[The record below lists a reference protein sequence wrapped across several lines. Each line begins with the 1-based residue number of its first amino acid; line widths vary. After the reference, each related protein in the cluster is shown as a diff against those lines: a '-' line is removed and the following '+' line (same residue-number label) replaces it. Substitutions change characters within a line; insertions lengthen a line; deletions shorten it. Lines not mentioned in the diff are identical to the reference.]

1 MSGKHLVAITA
12 CPSGVAHTYLA
23 AESLQ
28 QAAEAL
34 GYTMDVETHGQI
46 GVENKL
52 TDDAIER
59 AVAVVIAADKK
70 VPLERFNGKPLVM
83 ASAGDGIHKP
93 GQLVERALVAPPL
106 AVKAGSGSPASTG
119 APTGRG
125 IGASIYGSLMNG
137 VSHMIPFVVVGGLF
151 LAFALS
157 IFGQAGVPEGG
168 LAKTI
173 WDVGVLGFT
182 LMVPILSGYVAYA
195 IADRPGLAPGMI
207 TGLLATS
214 PALYNSEASAG
225 FLGGII
231 TGFAAGYVALG
242 IKRIPVHRYIQPVM
256 PIIVIPVLTTLI
268 VGGLFIF
275 VLGGPIGAIYTS
287 LTTWLSGMTGV
298 GVITLGIILGLL
310 TGFDLGGPV
319 NKVAFVT
326 TGALISAGQ
335 FIPGAMNGVAVAVPP
350 IGLAI
355 AAFVVRKYFTD
366 AERQNAIAAAAMGFF
381 GITEGAIPFA
391 AARPLQIIPANMIGA
406 AAGAATAGALL
417 VENRI
422 WWGGP
427 IVAILGGTSN
437 AFLFLFALLV
447 GCLVTAGVAVG
458 LIWLTET
465 IRARR
470 APVEP
475 ALATASVAAPVTAP
489 VATPARGTNAA
500 AGGTA
505 TLTAPTLTA
514 SITDYISAQTIDL
527 TNTSTDR
534 DAAIRSLVEL
544 GAKAGRIS
552 DVDDVVAA
560 AIAREGQFSTAVG
573 HGIAIP
579 HAKTAGVSEPTVVFA
594 RTKAGIDWASAS
606 GDLAR
611 LLFLIAVPEDAP
623 GNQHLQILAKLSRAL
638 AKAPFREGLERAAT
652 ADEVQALLSEYC
664 GR

>member
-23 AESLQ
+23 AESLR
-28 QAAEAL
+28 QAALDL

-46 GVENKL
+46 GVENAL
-52 TDDAIER
+52 SDDSIAR
-59 AVAVVIAADKK
+59 ADAVVIAADKK
-70 VPLERFNGKPLVM
+70 VALDRFGGKPVVV
-83 ASAGDGIHKP
+83 ASAGDGIHKST
-93 GQLVERALVAPPL
+93 QLIQRALAAQPL
-106 AVKAGSGSPASTG
+106 AATKGASAERSATQ
-119 APTGRG
+119 GRG
-125 IGASIYGSLMNG
+125 VGASIYGSLMNG

-157 IFGQAGVPEGG
+157 IYGQAGVPKDG
-168 LAKTI
+168 LAKAI

-182 LMVPILSGYVAYA
+182 LMVPILSGYIAYA

-214 PALYNSEASAG
+214 PAIYGAEASAG

-231 TGFAAGYVALG
+231 TGFAAGYVALA
-242 IKRIPVHRYIQPVM
+242 IKKIPVHRYVQPVM
-256 PIIVIPVLTTLI
+256 PIIIIPVLTTLI
-268 VGGLFIF
+268 VGGLFVY

-287 LTTWLSGMTGV
+287 LTTWLAGMTGV

-326 TGALISAGQ
+326 TGALIAAGQ
-335 FIPGAMNGVAVAVPP
+335 YIPGAMNGVAVSVPP
-350 IGLAI
+350 IGLAL
-355 AAFVVRKYFTD
+355 AAFVARKFFTD

-406 AAGAATAGALL
+406 AAGAATAGALM

-437 AFLFLFALLV
+437 AFLFIVALLV
-447 GCLVTAGVAVG
+447 GCVVTAAVAIG
-458 LIWLTET
+458 LIALSNTLGNKNK
-465 IRARR
+465 
-470 APVEP
+470 P
-475 ALATASVAAPVTAP
+475 ALATAGGTVAASVAAPVASP
-489 VATPARGTNAA
+489 APARAA
-500 AGGTA
+500 TTDEPA
-505 TLTAPTLTA
+505 TTIA
-514 SITDYISAQTIDL
+514 DYLSVDTIDL
-527 TNTSTDR
+527 GLAATER
-534 DAAIRSLVEL
+534 DGAIRSLVEL
-544 GAKAGRIS
+544 AAKAGRIT

-560 AIAREGQFSTAVG
+560 AIAREGRFSTAVG

-579 HAKTAGVSEPTVVFA
+579 HAKTAGVSKPVVVFA
-594 RTKAGIDWASAS
+594 RTTQGVDWSSPS
-606 GDLAR
+606 GDLAK

-638 AKAPFREGLERAAT
+638 AKAPFREGLATAAT
-652 ADEVQALLSEYC
+652 PGDVLALVAEYTSK
-664 GR
+664 